1 MESLGDI
8 HKVGNMKE
16 QQLTYEQVFQ
26 EAVPSIFGFLVSE
39 YGFSLT
45 HDESW
50 LFEGQTEYAL
60 IEIVLDRHT
69 VQVGMR
75 PVDPKD
81 QYLPEPL
88 RRAGKIPLPL
98 IVECLD
104 PNLHISFKRES
115 KPEEIRG
122 DLEKYAD
129 LLRRYCSRML
139 GGDFT
144 EWANI
149 QACLKKRKI
158 KLN

>member
-1 MESLGDI
+1 MEE
-8 HKVGNMKE
+8 KK
-16 QQLTYEQVFQ
+16 LTYEQAFQ
-26 EAVPSIFGFLVSE
+26 EAVPTIFGFLVSE
-39 YGFSLT
+39 FGFSLT

-88 RRAGKIPLPL
+88 RRAGKIPLEL
-98 IVECLD
+98 IVRCLD
-104 PNLHISFKRES
+104 PDLHIGFKTEI
-115 KPEEIRG
+115 KPEGIRG

-139 GGDFT
+139 SGDFG

-149 QACLKKRKI
+149 QAYLEKRK
-158 KLN
+158 